1 MVFATATTN
10 LDDDASW
17 APRARACADFV
28 PAGAKVLHLGEAGA
42 ELERALPSGCQYHSA
57 QRNGASAA
65 ANDVALDPLVASE
78 GRDLITCLGVLES
91 LPDPLAWLRRARAAG
106 LPLVCSYDVNGL
118 TLVRAG
124 AGEADVTLLTA
135 EEFERMARQA
145 GFELRQRDPNSGLCK
160 LVPREGAL
168 LAPRPKKV
176 LTLSYY
182 NDANFGDRL
191 GYHLV
196 NALVPASATVV
207 HATVKPW
214 TVPDEDFDLLLLGTG
229 HSLNAATVQR
239 PELHALLAR
248 IPHTVGIFG
257 TQYRYQY
264 RKLIDPAAFDNVL
277 DRLTMWWARNEEDVL
292 TFGAGRT
299 NVRHLGDWLITA
311 FPNATP
317 TIERTLDIP
326 PEIKSQEAPLDRLI
340 QRIQS
345 YRRVNSARI
354 HPLLCALT
362 SADAVAYREQHE
374 DPNNEISGKFRSML
388 VDIFGRTYPEG
399 EFFDVDHA
407 AVRAYKTRVERN
419 VSAMKQQIADL
430 LDG

>member
-57 QRNGASAA
+57 QSSVSAA

-91 LPDPLAWLRRARAAG
+91 LSDPLGWLRRARAAG

-118 TLVRAG
+118 TLVRAS
-124 AGEADVTLLTA
+124 AGEPDVTLLTA

-145 GFELRQRDPNSGLCK
+145 GFELRHRDAKSGLCK
-160 LVPREGAL
+160 LVPREGAAP
-168 LAPRPKKV
+168 APRPKKV

-196 NALVPASATVV
+196 NALLPAASTVV

-214 TVPDEDFDLLLLGTG
+214 TVPDGDFDLLILGTG
-229 HSLNAATVQR
+229 HSLNSATVQR
-239 PELHALLAR
+239 PELHALLER
-248 IPHTVGIFG
+248 VPHTVGIFG

-264 RKLIDPAAFDNVL
+264 KKLIDPAALDRVL
-277 DRLTMWWARNEEDVL
+277 DRLTMWWARNEEDL
-292 TFGAGRT
+292 LAFGAGRQ

-345 YRRVNSARI
+345 YRRVSSARI

-362 SADAVAYREQHE
+362 SADAVSYREQHE
-374 DPNNEISGKFRSML
+374 DPNNEVSGKFRSML
-388 VDIFGRTYPEG
+388 MDIFGRTYPEG

-407 AVRAYKTRVERN
+407 AVRAYKNRVERN
-419 VSAMKQQIADL
+419 VLAMKQQIAAL
-430 LDG
+430 LEG

>member
-1 MVFATATTN
+1 MVFASATTN
-10 LDDDASW
+10 LDDDAAW

-28 PAGAKVLHLGEAGA
+28 PAGARVLHVGEGGG
-42 ELERALPSGCQYHSA
+42 ELERALPSGCRYHSA
-57 QRNGASAA
+57 DRARASAA
-65 ANDVALDPLVASE
+65 NDGVLDPLKASQDC
-78 GRDLITCLGVLES
+78 DLIACLGVLEQ
-91 LPDPLAWLRRARAAG
+91 LADPFAWLVRARERG
-106 LPLVCSYDVNGL
+106 LPVVCSYDVNGL

-135 EEFERMARQA
+135 DEFERLATRA
-145 GFELRQRDPNSGLCK
+145 GFELRQRDAQSGLCK
-160 LVPREGAL
+160 LVPRAGSVPL
-168 LAPRPKKV
+168 SRPKRV

-196 NALVPASATVV
+196 NALLPASATVV
-207 HATVKPW
+207 HGTVKPW
-214 TVPDEDFDLLLLGTG
+214 TVPDDDFDLLILGTG

-239 PELHALLAR
+239 PELHALMAR

-264 RKLIDPAAFDNVL
+264 RELIDPAALDRVL
-277 DRLTMWWARNEEDVL
+277 ERLTMWWARNEEDVL
-292 TFGAGRT
+292 TFGAGRQ

-311 FPNATP
+311 FPNALP
-317 TIERTLDIP
+317 TIDRTLDIP
-326 PEIKSQEAPLDRLI
+326 PGIKSQDAPLDRVI

-362 SADAVAYREQHE
+362 SADSVAYTEQHE
-374 DPNNEISGKFRSML
+374 DPNQQISGKFRSML

-399 EFFDVDHA
+399 VFFDVDHA
-407 AVRAYKTRVERN
+407 AVRAYKERVEQN
-419 VSAMKQQIADL
+419 VQAMKQQIASL
-430 LDG
+430 LEG